1 MLSLL
6 GSAGSPAGRLANGER
21 LKSSEKRNDERGE
34 ARGEVGEVEE
44 ALLSPPAASRALA
57 RLQKGERGKSRG
69 EGGEAAS
76 GPAGITGA
84 RGDLSS
90 GEVTPRSRS
99 RLPPRPDSQ
108 RPESAP
114 LWDSPRW
121 WDSRW
126 WELRWESRLI
136 KLAAALAARL
146 TSRSMSDEI

>member
-34 ARGEVGEVEE
+34 ARGEVEE

-69 EGGEAAS
+69 EGGEARGEGGEAAS

-84 RGDLSS
+84 RGGLSS
-90 GEVTPRSRS
+90 REVTPRSRS
-99 RLPPRPDSQ
+99 RHPR
-108 RPESAP
+108 
-114 LWDSPRW
+114 
-121 WDSRW
+121 
-126 WELRWESRLI
+126 
-136 KLAAALAARL
+136 
-146 TSRSMSDEI
+146 